1 MASMQRIILEL
12 TI

>member
-1 MASMQRIILEL
+1 MQRIILEL